1 MIVAV
6 ADTHAAIWYL
16 SADPRLSAVAKLF
29 MDNAANNGDE
39 IAISTITFVEMVYL
53 IEKGRI
59 PAQRFSELAAELSDP
74 DSMFV
79 EVPVDLRIARALCRV
94 DVGHAPDMPNR
105 IVAATAVQFNVSI
118 VSRDRRISLSSIQ
131 TIW

>member
-16 SADPRLSAVAKLF
+16 AADPRLSAAAKRF
-29 MDNAANNGDE
+29 IDTAANNGDE
-39 IAISTITFVEMVYL
+39 IAVSTITFVEMVYL
-53 IEKGRI
+53 IEKGKI
-59 PAQRFSELAAELSDP
+59 PPQRFSELAARLEDP

-79 EVPVDLRIARALCRV
+79 EVSVDMKIARALSRV
-94 DVGHAPDMPNR
+94 DVGQVPDMPDR
-105 IVAATAVQFNVSI
+105 IVAATAVQLNVPI
-118 VSRDRRISLSSIQ
+118 VSRDRRISLSNIQ